1 MARRTRGTSGAKE
14 VSGIR
19 VLRALVGSLL
29 WILACV
35 VGLLG
40 ILLSVT
46 LILLPVGIPLL
57 LLARKLFSYSMTFFL
72 PRAIRHPAQELRK
85 KSGDGIS
92 DAADSLG
99 LSGKK
104 LKRARKS
111 GRKAG
116 KKARKALAGS

>member
-1 MARRTRGTSGAKE
+1 LA
-14 VSGIR
+14 
-19 VLRALVGSLL
+19 GSLL

-35 VGLLG
+35 VGLVG

-57 LLARKLFSYSMTFFL
+57 LLARKLFRYSLTFFL

-85 KSGDGIS
+85 KSS
-92 DAADSLG
+92 DTASDTADSMG
-99 LSGKK
+99 LSRKNM
-104 LKRARKS
+104 KRARKS

>member
-1 MARRTRGTSGAKE
+1 MHRLARGTTQARE

-19 VLRALVGSLL
+19 VLRALAGSLL

-35 VGLLG
+35 VGLVG

-57 LLARKLFSYSMTFFL
+57 LLARKLFRYSLTFFL
-72 PRAIRHPAQELRK
+72 PRVIRHPAQELRK
-85 KSGDGIS
+85 KSS
-92 DAADSLG
+92 DTASDTADSMG
-99 LSGKK
+99 LSRKNM
-104 LKRARKS
+104 KRARKS